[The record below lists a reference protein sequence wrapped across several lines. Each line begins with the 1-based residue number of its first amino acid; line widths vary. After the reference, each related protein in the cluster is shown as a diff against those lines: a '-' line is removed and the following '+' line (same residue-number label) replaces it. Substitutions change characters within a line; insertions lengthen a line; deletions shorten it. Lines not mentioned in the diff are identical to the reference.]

1 MTTAPGAQLRRG
13 RRIRRA
19 ILVVIA
25 IVILLPLAAI
35 AVFVARFDP
44 NAYKPEIAAAVER
57 ATGRALRLKGPLS
70 LGISLVPTISAA
82 NVALANPPG
91 FSRPE
96 MASLA
101 KLDAKV
107 ALIPLLSGRIEIR
120 SLVLVRPDIALEIN
134 RDGQSNLAFA
144 PSANAAG
151 ATSPAPP
158 PAPSAGAQG
167 AGKPVTIEVRAF
179 AIEDGTLSW
188 QDDRSGR
195 HGVLRLHSFLA
206 TSGGASTP
214 LTVAGEATYGGIPL
228 TLKGNSGPLARL
240 ATAGAGPAWPVEL
253 TIAAGPAVLTVAGSV
268 ADPAAARGYHF
279 EVHATLPALEE
290 LAPLLPGMR
299 LPALHGVVVTA
310 DLADAGIDHPTGHP
324 TGHPEVSDLSLA
336 AGASDLASVRP
347 GLKLASLSLVAPRL
361 GQPCKLAL
369 AGTFGA
375 AAFDLEATLGPL
387 ASLLPPGFAP
397 PPPATP
403 WPIAIRA
410 RAAGAVLS
418 LSGTVAQPMQL
429 AGANLAASVQIPE
442 LAKLDPFAGM
452 NLPPLSQITFSGQIA
467 DAESGWR
474 QWVRLS
480 ALSLTLPQGDLAG
493 DASVSLAGA
502 RPALTAALTSKRL
515 DLDQLRKALATMPAA
530 GHAGAAQ
537 APPATPPA
545 PHVARLIPDTP
556 LPFAMLKAAD
566 ADLSFAVGKLIV
578 DGESYANVDGKLS
591 LKDGK
596 LVLAPFAADA
606 PGGHVALTASADGAA
621 AAPPV
626 TLTLDAPALALSPLL
641 TSFGLPGGASGTLAV
656 RADLEG
662 AGNSPHAIAAGLGG
676 RLGVAMAG
684 GSVDNSVLADLFGPV
699 LRTARVPP
707 ALLGRGTSEVRCLAL
722 RIDATGG
729 TATLQAGLLEM
740 TRLTLTASGSLAL
753 GPETLA
759 LQAAPT
765 VQYQNNSLSLPVRI
779 GGTFLAP
786 KVTPEASGAARSAA
800 GVAGN
805 LINPQ
810 SGLGRFLSALRG
822 GNAPAQPDCA
832 PELALARFGA
842 PGPAAPPEASAPAAP
857 HSATAPATPANPLN
871 LLRGLFH

>member
-1 MTTAPGAQLRRG
+1 MTTAPGTAPRRG

-44 NAYKPEIAAAVER
+44 NAYKPQIAAAVER
-57 ATGRALRLKGPLS
+57 ATGRALSLKGPLS

-82 NVALANPPG
+82 NVALANPAG

-134 RDGQSNLAFA
+134 RDGQSNLAFT
-144 PSANAAG
+144 PSANAAE
-151 ATSPAPP
+151 ATSPATPP
-158 PAPSAGAQG
+158 QPGTGAQG

-214 LTVAGEATYGGIPL
+214 LTVAGDANYGGIPL

-299 LPALHGVVVTA
+299 LPALHGIVVTA
-310 DLADAGIDHPTGHP
+310 DLADAG
-324 TGHPEVSDLSLA
+324 TGHPEVSNLSLA
-336 AGASDLASVRP
+336 AGASDLASLRP

-375 AAFDLEATLGPL
+375 APFDLEATLGPL

-410 RAAGAVLS
+410 RAADAVLS

-442 LAKLDPFAGM
+442 LARLDPFAGM

-493 DASVSLAGA
+493 DASISLAGV
-502 RPALTAALTSKRL
+502 RPVLTAALTSKQL
-515 DLDQLRKALATMPAA
+515 DLDLLRKALAAMPAA
-530 GHAGAAQ
+530 GHTGAAQ
-537 APPATPPA
+537 APPSRTPPA

-566 ADLSFAVGKLIV
+566 ADLSFGVGKLIV
-578 DGESYANVDGKLS
+578 DGGSYANVDGKLS
-591 LKDGK
+591 LQDGK

-606 PGGHVALTASADGAA
+606 PGGHVALTASADDAA
-621 AAPPV
+621 APPPV

-641 TSFGLPGGASGTLAV
+641 TSFGLPGRASGTLAV

-684 GSVDNSVLADLFGPV
+684 GSVDNSVLADLFGSV

-707 ALLGRGTSEVRCLAL
+707 ELLGKGTSEVRCLAL

-765 VQYQNNSLSLPVRI
+765 LQYQNNSLTLPVRI

-800 GVAGN
+800 AGVAGN
-805 LINPQ
+805 FINPQ
-810 SGLGRFLSALRG
+810 SELGRFLSALRG
-822 GNAPAQPDCA
+822 GNSSAQPDCA
-832 PELALARFGA
+832 PALALARFGA

-857 HSATAPATPANPLN
+857 QSTPAPAKPANPLN